1 MFNRFFDMLIKIS
14 TDKTS
19 PAQYRNLKR
28 NIIIIMMVITMIPIS
43 IVVLI
48 NHFQLKEYLKEEIK
62 KPLYLLLNK
71 TKNSFELFLDGRLS
85 TVRFISTAYTFEEL
99 NDERHIKKVLNYLK
113 KEFNGFVDIG
123 LINSEGALVSYAGP
137 YSLVGKNYSQQVSFQ
152 ETLIKGKYISNV
164 FLGHRKIPHIV
175 ISVQHLSE
183 DGEVWI
189 LRTTIDT
196 NSFENLIKKME
207 IDPQSDAFLIDS
219 EGVLQTK
226 SKYYGNI
233 LEKWPFEVP
242 LRNFNSCLM
251 DMYDH
256 KGQEIILCGS
266 GFSVANYFLIMIKT
280 PSVVLRSWQTLEVN
294 MLIAFGAS
302 VFFIILIVFNLSGI
316 IVQRIEVA
324 DKRREDAFTKLQH
337 SQKLSSIGRLAAGVA
352 HEINNP
358 LAIINEKAGL
368 MNDLIEISGKYENQ
382 TKFVEL
388 IKAIISSVSRCK
400 VITHR
405 LLGFAKRINIQI
417 EPLNINLIVTNVVG
431 FIEKEALY
439 KNIDIRLMLY
449 DSLNMIVSD
458 RGQIQQIVLNLLT
471 NAVAACED
479 NGIISIST
487 LNIDSGGIEI
497 NVNDNGVG
505 ISDDIIKKIFDP
517 FFTTKNEM
525 GTGLGLSI
533 TYGIVNKLS
542 GSINVESN
550 KESGTTFTVQL
561 PKSVIF
567 DEENKD
573 EENKDTAD

>member
-19 PAQYRNLKR
+19 QEQYRNLKR
-28 NIIIIMMVITMIPIS
+28 NIIIIMMVITMVPLS

-62 KPLYLLLNK
+62 TPLYLLLNK
-71 TKNSFELFLDGRLS
+71 TKNAFELFLDGRLS
-85 TVRFISTAYTFEEL
+85 TVRFISTAYTYEEL
-99 NDERHIKKVLNYLK
+99 NDERNIKKVLNYLK

-123 LINSEGALVSYAGP
+123 LINSEGVLVNYAGP
-137 YSLVGKNYSQQVSFQ
+137 YSLLGKNYFQQISFQ

-183 DGEVWI
+183 EGDVWI
-189 LRTTIDT
+189 LRATVDT
-196 NSFENLIKKME
+196 NSFDNLIKKME
-207 IDPQSDAFLIDS
+207 INPQSDAFLLNS
-219 EGVLQTK
+219 EGILQTK

-233 LEKWPFEVP
+233 LEKWPLEIP
-242 LRNFNSCLM
+242 LRNFDSCLM
-251 DMYDH
+251 DKYDH
-256 KGQEIILCGS
+256 KGREIILCS
-266 GFSVANYFLIMIKT
+266 TGFSVANYFLVMIKP
-280 PSVVLRSWQTLEVN
+280 PSVVLQSWQTLEGN
-294 MLIAFGAS
+294 MLIAFGGS
-302 VFFIILIVFNLSGI
+302 IFFIILIVFNLSGI
-316 IVQRIEVA
+316 IVKRIELA

-368 MNDLIEISGKYENQ
+368 MNDLIEFTEKFENQ
-382 TKFVEL
+382 TRFREL
-388 IKAIISSVSRCK
+388 TTAIISSVSRCK
-400 VITHR
+400 AITHR
-405 LLGFAKRINIQI
+405 LLGFAKRIDIQI
-417 EPLNINLIVTNVVG
+417 KPLHINLIVTNVVG

-439 KNIDIRLMLY
+439 KNIDIRLMLS
-449 DSLNMIVSD
+449 DDLNVIVSD
-458 RGQIQQIVLNLLT
+458 RGQIQQIILNLLT

-479 NGIISIST
+479 HGIITIST

-497 NVNDNGVG
+497 SVNDNGVG
-505 ISDDIIKKIFDP
+505 ISDDIMKKIYDP

-533 TYGIVNKLS
+533 TYGIVKKLS
-542 GSINVESN
+542 GNIHVEST
-550 KESGTTFTVQL
+550 KESGTTFTVHL

-567 DEENKD
+567 DEENED
-573 EENKDTAD
+573 EENKDTPD